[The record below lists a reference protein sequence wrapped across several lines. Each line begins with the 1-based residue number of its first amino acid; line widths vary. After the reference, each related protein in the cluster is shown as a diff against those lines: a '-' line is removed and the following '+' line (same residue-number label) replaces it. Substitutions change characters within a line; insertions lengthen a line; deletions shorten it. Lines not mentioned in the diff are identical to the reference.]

1 MINVQLINKKKINR
15 NDKNS
20 KQDSREESKEED
32 FQNANANAMNKDKI
46 MSSDGNYR

>member
-32 FQNANANAMNKDKI
+32 FQNAYANAMNKDKI